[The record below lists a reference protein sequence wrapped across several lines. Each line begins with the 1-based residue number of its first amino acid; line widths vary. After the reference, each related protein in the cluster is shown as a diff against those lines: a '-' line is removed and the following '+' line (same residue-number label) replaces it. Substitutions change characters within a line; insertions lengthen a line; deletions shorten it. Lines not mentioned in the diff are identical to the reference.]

1 MVFVFN
7 RWSYGISG
15 RNSHGLCKESLI
27 SSVQAR
33 FRDACVAADGADRPF
48 RRVVASA
55 RDRGPPVPGRQVPAR
70 SQPAA
75 RSLPPRASPGRR
87 PPGLL
92 ASRPSACPSAVL
104 GASSAS
110 ARRARRSRD
119 SECRPRGAERLTR
132 GTPPAPPGR
141 ARVLIQTRAAGS
153 RSPRSGPAETP
164 LSCAGPMEQGIV
176 ALWSLA
182 LLAFE
187 RYVVICRP
195 LRNARLRGKHAAL
208 GIVFVWSFSFIWT
221 ILPTTGWSSYTTSK
235 IGTTCEPNWYS
246 GAYADRTYIITFF
259 TTCFIVPLLVILV
272 SYGKLVRKLKKVSD
286 AQGRLGT
293 TRRPERQVTRM
304 VVFMIV
310 AFLICWMPYATF
322 SILVTAYPSI
332 ELDPCLA
339 AIPAFFSKT
348 ATVYNPIIYVF
359 MNKQFRQCLIQM
371 FSCSA
376 IGTAESNMNLTSER
390 AALPQDRRGSERAPM
405 AVHSTI
411 SKRKTGDEHRSRQPL
426 ALLTASENKKCPM

>member
-1 MVFVFN
+1 MDAFRAFEN
-7 RWSYGISG
+7 GSLLPSYFAPARW
-15 RNSHGLCKESLI
+15 
-27 SSVQAR
+27 
-33 FRDACVAADGADRPF
+33 DPF
-48 RRVVASA
+48 RRPLDSI
-55 RDRGPPVPGRQVPAR
+55 
-70 SQPAA
+70 QPWQF
-75 RSLPPRASPGRR
+75 R
-87 PPGLL
+87 LL
-92 ASRPSACPSAVL
+92 AAVMFL
-104 GASSAS
+104 VTSLSL
-110 ARRARRSRD
+110 
-119 SECRPRGAERLTR
+119 AENLAVILVTLKFKQLRQPVNYIIVNLSVADFLVSLTG
-132 GTPPAPPGR
+132 GTISFLTNLKGYFFMGYWPC
-141 ARVLIQTRAAGS
+141 VLEGFAVTFF
-153 RSPRSGPAETP
+153 
-164 LSCAGPMEQGIV
+164 GIV

-221 ILPTTGWSSYTTSK
+221 IPPTTGWSSYTPSK

-259 TTCFIVPLLVILV
+259 ITCFIIPLLVILV
-272 SYGKLVRKLKKVSD
+272 SYGKLVQKLKKVSD

-304 VVFMIV
+304 VVFMII

-332 ELDPCLA
+332 ELDPRLA

-359 MNKQFRQCLIQM
+359 MNKQ
-371 FSCSA
+371 
-376 IGTAESNMNLTSER
+376 
-390 AALPQDRRGSERAPM
+390 
-405 AVHSTI
+405 
-411 SKRKTGDEHRSRQPL
+411 
-426 ALLTASENKKCPM
+426 